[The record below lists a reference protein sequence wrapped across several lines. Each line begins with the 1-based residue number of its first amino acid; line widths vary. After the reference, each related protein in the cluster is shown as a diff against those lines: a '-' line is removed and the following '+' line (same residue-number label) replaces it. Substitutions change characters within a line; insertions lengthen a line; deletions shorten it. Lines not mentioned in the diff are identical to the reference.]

1 MVAVVSAER
10 SLALTLHFTARPYQ
24 ASRRPLFPCSRL
36 QNPNVPQ
43 KTLECLRDLQQLY
56 NTVSVDDIRYVYE
69 QFNFDDDHIY
79 TCVGT
84 SGRYQQ

>member
-1 MVAVVSAER
+1 M
-10 SLALTLHFTARPYQ
+10 
-24 ASRRPLFPCSRL
+24 
-36 QNPNVPQ
+36 PQ

-84 SGRYQQ
+84 SGGYQ